1 MEENTNIKQENG
13 EKRRAVLCGVYPQG
27 TEASASASLDELEA
41 LLSTAGGEVSFRVTQ
56 ARDLP
61 DKKTV
66 FGKGKIDELKELCEN
81 EKIDFVIFDAELS
94 PSQIRDVEEAL
105 GGEVDVID
113 RSMLILDIFA
123 LHAKTAE
130 GRLQV
135 ELAQLKYTAPR
146 LRGKGKTM
154 SRLGGSAA
162 GSIGSRGPGETK
174 LELDKRRI
182 REKTANLED
191 KIAKL
196 AERREV
202 TRNAR
207 ERAGLK
213 KVGIV
218 GYTNAGKSTL
228 LNYLTSAGILAED
241 KLFATLD
248 TTTRK
253 YTLPEGT
260 DILLTDTVGFINK
273 LPHHLIDAFRS
284 TLDEASYSDVLLI
297 VSDVSDPECEMKL
310 NVTLETL
317 RELGA
322 GEKPKLFVF
331 NKSDKADRE
340 TLEALKRY
348 GNGDFQCVFISA
360 LTGEGTDELIEKL
373 GSLVNAGK
381 RRVTFRLS
389 PSDGSLMNLIYR
401 EADSVTTDYR
411 ENEVICTAVVDDKLY
426 GKLSPYIIE
435 E

>member
-1 MEENTNIKQENG
+1 MEDKLDFNNEQG
-13 EKRRAVLCGVYPQG
+13 EIRRAVLCGIVPQG
-27 TEASASASLDELEA
+27 TEAAATASLDELEA
-41 LLSTAGGEVSFRVTQ
+41 LLTTAGGEAAFRVTQ

-66 FGKGKIDELKELCEN
+66 FGKGKIEELKELCER
-81 EKIDFVIFDAELS
+81 EKIDFVIFDTELS
-94 PSQIRDVEEAL
+94 PSQIRDIEESL
-105 GGEVDVID
+105 GGDVDVID

-146 LRGKGKTM
+146 LRGKGKSM

-191 KIAKL
+191 KIAKM

-207 ERAGLK
+207 DKAGLK

-228 LNYLTSAGILAED
+228 LNRLTSAGILAED

-253 YTLPEGT
+253 FTLPEGT

-284 TLDEASYSDVLLI
+284 TLDEASYSDILMI
-297 VSDVSDPECEMKL
+297 VSDVSDNECEMKL
-310 NVTLETL
+310 EITLDTL

-322 GEKPKLFVF
+322 GLKPKLFVF
-331 NKSDKADRE
+331 NKSDIAEHDKV
-340 TLEALKRY
+340 EALSRY
-348 GNGDFQCVFISA
+348 GRENDQCVFISA
-360 LTGEGTDELIEKL
+360 ITGEGIDELIVKL
-373 GSLVNAGK
+373 GALVNAGK
-381 RRVTFRLS
+381 KKITCRLS
-389 PSDGSLMNLIYR
+389 PSDGSLLNLIYR
-401 EADSVTTDYR
+401 DADSVKTEYTD
-411 ENEVICTAVVDDKLY
+411 NDVICTAVVDDKLY
-426 GKLSPYIIE
+426 GKLTPYIIE

>member
-1 MEENTNIKQENG
+1 MEENKNIVKEYG
-13 EKRRAVLCGVYPQG
+13 ETRRAVLCGVFPQG
-27 TEASASASLDELEA
+27 SEIAASSSLDELEA
-41 LLSTAGGEVSFRVTQ
+41 LLSTAGGEASFRVTQ
-56 ARDLP
+56 SRDLP

-66 FGKGKIDELKELCEN
+66 FGKGKIEELKLLCEN

-94 PSQIRDVEEAL
+94 PSQIRDIEEAL
-105 GGEVDVID
+105 GGDVDVID

-146 LRGKGKTM
+146 IRGKGKSM

-182 REKTANLED
+182 RERTANLED

-207 ERAGLK
+207 DRAGMK

-228 LNYLTSAGILAED
+228 LNCLTSAGILAED

-253 YTLPEGT
+253 FSLPEGT

-273 LPHHLIDAFRS
+273 LPHHLVDAFRS
-284 TLDEASYSDVLLI
+284 TLDEAFYSDVLLI
-297 VSDVSDPECEMKL
+297 VSDVSDPESEMKL
-310 NVTLETL
+310 DITLETL

-322 GEKPKLFVF
+322 GNKPKLFVF
-331 NKSDKADRE
+331 NKSDKADRDKIE
-340 TLEALKRY
+340 TLKRF
-348 GNGDFQCVFISA
+348 GQGDEQCVFISA
-360 LTGEGTDELIEKL
+360 LTGYGIEELVDKL
-373 GSLVNAGK
+373 GKLVNAGK
-381 RRVTFRLS
+381 RKITCRLS
-389 PSDGSLMNLIYR
+389 QSDGAIMNLIYR
-401 EADSVTTDYR
+401 EADSVSTDYR
-411 ENEVICTAVVDDKLY
+411 ENEVICTAVVDEKLY
-426 GKLSPYIIE
+426 GRLTPYIIE

>member
-1 MEENTNIKQENG
+1 MEENKSILKEYG
-13 EKRRAVLCGVYPQG
+13 ETRRAVLCGVFPQG
-27 TEASASASLDELEA
+27 SEIAASASLDELEA
-41 LLSTAGGEVSFRVTQ
+41 LLSTAGGEASFRVTQ
-56 ARDLP
+56 SRDLP

-66 FGKGKIDELKELCEN
+66 FGKGKIEELKLLCEN

-94 PSQIRDVEEAL
+94 PSQIRDIEEAL

-146 LRGKGKTM
+146 LRGKGKSM
-154 SRLGGSAA
+154 SRLGGIAA

-182 REKTANLED
+182 RERTANLED

-196 AERREV
+196 SERREV

-207 ERAGLK
+207 DRAGLK

-228 LNYLTSAGILAED
+228 LNCLTSAGILAED

-253 YTLPEGT
+253 FTLPEGT

-273 LPHHLIDAFRS
+273 LPHHLVDAFRS

-310 NVTLETL
+310 DITLETL
-317 RELGA
+317 RELDA
-322 GEKPKLFVF
+322 GNKPKLFVF
-331 NKSDKADRE
+331 NKSDKAEHNKIE
-340 TLEALKRY
+340 TLKRF
-348 GNGDFQCVFISA
+348 GQGDEQCVFISA
-360 LTGEGTDELIEKL
+360 LSGEGIEELVDKL
-373 GSLVNAGK
+373 GKLVNAGK
-381 RRVTFRLS
+381 RKITCRLS
-389 PSDGSLMNLIYR
+389 QSDGAIMNLIYR
-401 EADSVTTDYR
+401 EADSVSTDYR
-411 ENEVICTAVVDDKLY
+411 ADEVICTAVVDEKLY
-426 GKLSPYIIE
+426 GKLSAYIIE